1 MSIVNKS
8 KNTWF
13 PNTCLA
19 YLEYPGT
26 YVDEDIKRCFSKEE
40 QREITN
46 QYSSRYNPRTVKYD
60 PVVIN
65 WEELIHYL
73 HVAEDLVDWQR
84 IEWRGCKYL
93 RAIYDKINNYIIWEE
108 NEIDL
113 DGYAQYKSLC
123 KRSELDSQCFANK
136 LWINVF
142 VANVNGGVC
151 CHIDKKTSQVKF
163 YGIGED
169 DGYWFIVNEL
179 WIQDIP
185 MLKRHLMSEVSELH
199 IEGLDHQKVIEN
211 IWNSDLSVETKYRN

>member
-19 YLEYPGT
+19 YLEYSGT

-40 QREITN
+40 QKEITD
-46 QYSSRYNPRTVKYD
+46 QYSSRYNYHTGKYD
-60 PVVIN
+60 STIIN

-73 HVAEDLVDWQR
+73 HVAEDLNEWQG
-84 IEWRGCKYL
+84 IDWRGCKCWY
-93 RAIYDKINNYIIWEE
+93 AIYDKVNDYIIWEE
-108 NEIDL
+108 DEIDL
-113 DGYAQYKSLC
+113 DGYAQYKSWC
-123 KRSELDSQCFANK
+123 KGSEFDSQCFANK
-136 LWINVF
+136 LWINIF
-142 VANVNGGVC
+142 VSSVDGGIC

-179 WIQDIP
+179 WIRDIP
-185 MLKRHLMSEVSELH
+185 MLKMYLMSEVSELH
-199 IEGLDHQKVIEN
+199 IEEISHQKIIEN
-211 IWNSDLSVETKYRN
+211 IWNSDLKVETKYRH